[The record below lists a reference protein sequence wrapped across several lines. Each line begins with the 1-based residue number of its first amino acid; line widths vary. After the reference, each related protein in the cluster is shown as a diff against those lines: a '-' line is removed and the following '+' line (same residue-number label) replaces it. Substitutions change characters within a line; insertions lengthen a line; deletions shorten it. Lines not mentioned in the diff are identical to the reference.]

1 MHPAV
6 INEELFAVLERNL
19 SSSSPIRLPDTLTE
33 SCMCV
38 FVDLLFM
45 FRLRERQLQY
55 GSDQQNGAPTCLQNA
70 RRLSQRNEI
79 KDRKTGQ
86 KALLPGGPLGNRYVP
101 AE

>member
-1 MHPAV
+1 MHRAV
-6 INEELFAVLERNL
+6 INEALFAVSELIFF
-19 SSSSPIRLPDTLTE
+19 SSSPICLPDTLTE

-45 FRLRERQLQY
+45 FRLRKRQLQY
-55 GSDQQNGAPTCLQNA
+55 GPDQQNGAPTCLQNA
-70 RRLSQRNEI
+70 RRLPQRNEI
-79 KDRKTGQ
+79 EDRKVGQ